1 MKRNMKRKLVAG
13 FFAPVVMLVVA
24 LFVVDTSPGGGG
36 LSGRA
41 ASATYATSK
50 SPMSV
55 RILGMGRVGE
65 VLVGALKGPKPK
77 VPRTLGFQ
85 WQACDWKGGACVTST
100 SHIVSVI
107 AYVL

>member
-1 MKRNMKRKLVAG
+1 MKRNRKQKLVAG
-13 FFAPVVMLVVA
+13 FIAPLVILAIA
-24 LFVVDTSPGGGG
+24 LFVVDTSPGGEGH
-36 LSGRA
+36 SGRA
-41 ASATYATSK
+41 ASATYATSRL
-50 SPMSV
+50 PVSV

-65 VLVGALKGPKPK
+65 VLVGALKGPKPR

-85 WQACDWKGGACVTST
+85 WQACDWREAPASTST